1 MKKIN
6 HIVISGNIGVG
17 KTTLSEKIS
26 KKFNWELQLEEV
38 KDNPYL
44 DDFYKS
50 MKDWSFHLQIFFL
63 NSRFNQ
69 IQKISESNNVV
80 IQDRSIYEDYEVFTK
95 TLFDS
100 GVLMEREFNNY
111 KRLYNTILKYI
122 NEPDLLIYLR
132 NLNID
137 KIISNIDKRSRN
149 FERSIDKEY
158 LKKLNFKYLNHDY
171 FTDVITFNYSK
182 EKLLFGDIYISTDR
196 VKENSKTYNTYFNQ
210 ELFRVIIHGV
220 LHLCGFNDKSTKEK
234 QKMRKL
240 ENFFLEKLKT
250 LNTLKIN

>member
-95 TLFDS
+95 TLYDS

-122 NEPDLLIYLR
+122 SEPDLLIYLR

-137 KIISNIDKRSRN
+137 KIISNIDKRSRK
-149 FERSIDKEY
+149 FEKSIDKEY
-158 LKKLNFKYLNHDY
+158 LKKLNIYYENWIKKHPQEKILTIDLSENDFIEDPKFLKK
-171 FTDVITFNYSK
+171 IYSMI
-182 EKLLFGDIYISTDR
+182 EK
-196 VKENSKTYNTYFNQ
+196 
-210 ELFRVIIHGV
+210 
-220 LHLCGFNDKSTKEK
+220 
-234 QKMRKL
+234 
-240 ENFFLEKLKT
+240 
-250 LNTLKIN
+250 KINELT

>member
-1 MKKIN
+1 MKNIK

-17 KTTLSEKIS
+17 KTTLSEIIS

-50 MKDWSFHLQIFFL
+50 MTDWSFHLQIFFL

-80 IQDRSIYEDYEVFTK
+80 IQDRSIYEDFEVFTK
-95 TLFDS
+95 TLNDS
-100 GVLMEREFNNY
+100 GVLMDREFNNY

-122 NEPDLLIYLR
+122 EEPDLLIYLR

-137 KIISNIDKRSRN
+137 KIISNIEKRSRK
-149 FERSIDKEY
+149 FEKAIDKDY
-158 LKKLNFKYLNHDY
+158 LKKLNLYYENWISKHPKDKVLTIDLSENDFIEDPKFLKK
-171 FTDVITFNYSK
+171 IYSMI
-182 EKLLFGDIYISTDR
+182 EK
-196 VKENSKTYNTYFNQ
+196 
-210 ELFRVIIHGV
+210 
-220 LHLCGFNDKSTKEK
+220 
-234 QKMRKL
+234 
-240 ENFFLEKLKT
+240 
-250 LNTLKIN
+250 KINELT

>member
-95 TLFDS
+95 TLYDS

-137 KIISNIDKRSRN
+137 KIISNIDKRSRK
-149 FERSIDKEY
+149 FEKSIDKEY
-158 LKKLNFKYLNHDY
+158 LKKLNIYYENWIKKHPQEKILTIDLSEDDIIEDPKFLKK
-171 FTDVITFNYSK
+171 IYSMI
-182 EKLLFGDIYISTDR
+182 EK
-196 VKENSKTYNTYFNQ
+196 
-210 ELFRVIIHGV
+210 
-220 LHLCGFNDKSTKEK
+220 
-234 QKMRKL
+234 
-240 ENFFLEKLKT
+240 
-250 LNTLKIN
+250 KINELT

>member
-50 MKDWSFHLQIFFL
+50 MKDWSFHLQIYFL

-69 IQKISESNNVV
+69 IQKISESNNIV

-95 TLFDS
+95 TLYDS

-137 KIISNIDKRSRN
+137 KIISNIDKRSRK
-149 FERSIDKEY
+149 FEKAIDKEY
-158 LKKLNFKYLNHDY
+158 LKKLN
-171 FTDVITFNYSK
+171 
-182 EKLLFGDIYISTDR
+182 IYY
-196 VKENSKTYNTYFNQ
+196 ENSIKKHPQ
-210 ELFRVIIHGV
+210 EKILTIDLSEDDFIEDPKFLKKIY
-220 LHLCGFNDKSTKEK
+220 SMIEK
-234 QKMRKL
+234 
-240 ENFFLEKLKT
+240 
-250 LNTLKIN
+250 KINELT

>member
-1 MKKIN
+1 MKKIK

-17 KTTLSEKIS
+17 KTTLSGKIS
-26 KKFNWELQLEEV
+26 KQFNWELQLEEV

-69 IQKISESNNVV
+69 IQKISESSNVV

-95 TLFDS
+95 TLNDS

-122 NEPDLLIYLR
+122 KEPDLLIYLR
-132 NLNID
+132 NRNIS
-137 KIISNIDKRSRN
+137 KIISNIEKRRRN
-149 FERSIDKEY
+149 FEKSIDKEY
-158 LKKLNFKYLNHDY
+158 LKKLNLYYENWIKKHP
-171 FTDVITFNYSK
+171 K
-182 EKLLFGDIYISTDR
+182 EKVLTIDLSDNDFMEDPKFLKKIYSMI
-196 VKENSKTYNTYFNQ
+196 
-210 ELFRVIIHGV
+210 
-220 LHLCGFNDKSTKEK
+220 EK
-234 QKMRKL
+234 
-240 ENFFLEKLKT
+240 
-250 LNTLKIN
+250 KINELTSH

>member
-1 MKKIN
+1 MKKIK

-17 KTTLSEKIS
+17 KTTLSGKIS
-26 KKFNWELQLEEV
+26 KQFNWELQLEEV

-69 IQKISESNNVV
+69 IQKISESSNVV

-95 TLFDS
+95 TLYDS

-122 NEPDLLIYLR
+122 KEPDLLIYLR
-132 NLNID
+132 NRNIS
-137 KIISNIDKRSRN
+137 KIISNIEKRSRK
-149 FERSIDKEY
+149 FEKSIDKEY
-158 LKKLNFKYLNHDY
+158 LKKLNLYYENWIKKHP
-171 FTDVITFNYSK
+171 K
-182 EKLLFGDIYISTDR
+182 EKVLTIELSDNDFMEDPKFLKKIYSMI
-196 VKENSKTYNTYFNQ
+196 
-210 ELFRVIIHGV
+210 
-220 LHLCGFNDKSTKEK
+220 EK
-234 QKMRKL
+234 
-240 ENFFLEKLKT
+240 
-250 LNTLKIN
+250 KINELT

>member
-69 IQKISESNNVV
+69 IQKISESNNLV

-95 TLFDS
+95 TLYDS

-137 KIISNIDKRSRN
+137 KIISNIDKRSRK
-149 FERSIDKEY
+149 FEKSIDKEY
-158 LKKLNFKYLNHDY
+158 LKKLNIYYENWIKKHPQEKILTIDLSEDDFIEDPKFLKK
-171 FTDVITFNYSK
+171 IYSMI
-182 EKLLFGDIYISTDR
+182 EK
-196 VKENSKTYNTYFNQ
+196 
-210 ELFRVIIHGV
+210 
-220 LHLCGFNDKSTKEK
+220 
-234 QKMRKL
+234 
-240 ENFFLEKLKT
+240 
-250 LNTLKIN
+250 KINELT

>member
-95 TLFDS
+95 TLYDS

-132 NLNID
+132 NLNIE
-137 KIISNIDKRSRN
+137 KIISNIDKRSRK
-149 FERSIDKEY
+149 FEKSIDKEY
-158 LKKLNFKYLNHDY
+158 LKKLNIYYENWIKKHP
-171 FTDVITFNYSK
+171 K
-182 EKLLFGDIYISTDR
+182 EKILTIDLSEDDFIEDPEFLKKIYSMI
-196 VKENSKTYNTYFNQ
+196 
-210 ELFRVIIHGV
+210 
-220 LHLCGFNDKSTKEK
+220 EK
-234 QKMRKL
+234 
-240 ENFFLEKLKT
+240 
-250 LNTLKIN
+250 KINELT

>member
-95 TLFDS
+95 TLYDS

-137 KIISNIDKRSRN
+137 KIISNIDKRSRK
-149 FERSIDKEY
+149 FEKAIDKEY
-158 LKKLNFKYLNHDY
+158 LKKLNLYYENWIKEHPQDKVLTIDLSENDFMVNPKFLKK
-171 FTDVITFNYSK
+171 IYSMI
-182 EKLLFGDIYISTDR
+182 EK
-196 VKENSKTYNTYFNQ
+196 
-210 ELFRVIIHGV
+210 
-220 LHLCGFNDKSTKEK
+220 
-234 QKMRKL
+234 
-240 ENFFLEKLKT
+240 
-250 LNTLKIN
+250 KINELT

>member
-26 KKFNWELQLEEV
+26 KQFNWELQLEEV

-50 MKDWSFHLQIFFL
+50 MKDWSFHLQIFFI

-69 IQKISESNNVV
+69 IQKISESDNVV

-95 TLFDS
+95 TLYDS

-137 KIISNIDKRSRN
+137 KIISNIDKRSRK
-149 FERSIDKEY
+149 FEKSIDKEY
-158 LKKLNFKYLNHDY
+158 LKKLNIYYENWIKKHP
-171 FTDVITFNYSK
+171 K
-182 EKLLFGDIYISTDR
+182 EKVLTIDLSEDDFIEDPKFLKKIYSMI
-196 VKENSKTYNTYFNQ
+196 
-210 ELFRVIIHGV
+210 
-220 LHLCGFNDKSTKEK
+220 EK
-234 QKMRKL
+234 
-240 ENFFLEKLKT
+240 
-250 LNTLKIN
+250 KINELT

>member
-1 MKKIN
+1 MKKIK

-69 IQKISESNNVV
+69 IQKISESSNVV

-95 TLFDS
+95 TLYDS

-111 KRLYNTILKYI
+111 KRLYNTILKYT

-132 NLNID
+132 NLNINN
-137 KIISNIDKRSRN
+137 IISNIDKRSRK
-149 FERSIDKEY
+149 FEKSIDKEY
-158 LKKLNFKYLNHDY
+158 LKKLNLYYENWIKKHP
-171 FTDVITFNYSK
+171 K
-182 EKLLFGDIYISTDR
+182 EKVLTIDLSDNDFMEDPKFLKKIYSMI
-196 VKENSKTYNTYFNQ
+196 
-210 ELFRVIIHGV
+210 
-220 LHLCGFNDKSTKEK
+220 EK
-234 QKMRKL
+234 
-240 ENFFLEKLKT
+240 
-250 LNTLKIN
+250 KINELT

>member
-1 MKKIN
+1 LKKIK

-17 KTTLSEKIS
+17 KTTLSGKIS
-26 KKFNWELQLEEV
+26 KQFNWELQLEEV

-95 TLFDS
+95 TLYDS

-111 KRLYNTILKYI
+111 KRLYNTILKYT

-132 NLNID
+132 NLNIN
-137 KIISNIDKRSRN
+137 KIISNIYKRSRN
-149 FERSIDKEY
+149 FEKSIDKEY
-158 LKKLNFKYLNHDY
+158 LTKLNLYYENWIKKHP
-171 FTDVITFNYSK
+171 K
-182 EKLLFGDIYISTDR
+182 EKVLTIDLSENDFIEDPKFLKKIYSMI
-196 VKENSKTYNTYFNQ
+196 
-210 ELFRVIIHGV
+210 
-220 LHLCGFNDKSTKEK
+220 EK
-234 QKMRKL
+234 
-240 ENFFLEKLKT
+240 
-250 LNTLKIN
+250 KINELT

>member
-69 IQKISESNNVV
+69 IQKISESDNIV

-95 TLFDS
+95 TLYDS

-137 KIISNIDKRSRN
+137 KIISNIDKRSRK
-149 FERSIDKEY
+149 FEKSIDKEY
-158 LKKLNFKYLNHDY
+158 LKKLNIYYENWIKKHPQEKILTIDLSEDDFIEDPKFLKK
-171 FTDVITFNYSK
+171 IYSMI
-182 EKLLFGDIYISTDR
+182 EK
-196 VKENSKTYNTYFNQ
+196 
-210 ELFRVIIHGV
+210 
-220 LHLCGFNDKSTKEK
+220 
-234 QKMRKL
+234 
-240 ENFFLEKLKT
+240 
-250 LNTLKIN
+250 KINELT

>member
-95 TLFDS
+95 TLYDS
-100 GVLMEREFNNY
+100 GVLMKREFNNY

-137 KIISNIDKRSRN
+137 KIISNIDKRSRK
-149 FERSIDKEY
+149 FDKSIDKEY
-158 LKKLNFKYLNHDY
+158 LKKLNIYYENWIKKHP
-171 FTDVITFNYSK
+171 K
-182 EKLLFGDIYISTDR
+182 EKILTIDLSEDDFIEDPKFLKKIYSMI
-196 VKENSKTYNTYFNQ
+196 
-210 ELFRVIIHGV
+210 
-220 LHLCGFNDKSTKEK
+220 EK
-234 QKMRKL
+234 
-240 ENFFLEKLKT
+240 
-250 LNTLKIN
+250 KINELT

>member
-95 TLFDS
+95 TLYDS

-137 KIISNIDKRSRN
+137 KIISNIDKRSRK
-149 FERSIDKEY
+149 FEKSIDKEY
-158 LKKLNFKYLNHDY
+158 LKKLNIYYENWIKKHPHEKILTIDLSEDDFIEDPKFLKK
-171 FTDVITFNYSK
+171 IYSMI
-182 EKLLFGDIYISTDR
+182 EK
-196 VKENSKTYNTYFNQ
+196 
-210 ELFRVIIHGV
+210 
-220 LHLCGFNDKSTKEK
+220 
-234 QKMRKL
+234 
-240 ENFFLEKLKT
+240 
-250 LNTLKIN
+250 KINELT